1 MFKYYYNPET
11 RNNIGATQSI
21 SVTKVDDPSY
31 QSEKTWYNWAIKAG
45 DVFESPCEVIEQVVI
60 NSVEDLCDA
69 MKRAGYSGGERF
81 IAANGDLY
89 AIHQNGAFEYGPLEY
104 DGQDADFGINWA
116 MKFFFTK
123 EAAQAFGE
131 SLNADRKPN
140 EDYRRWD
147 EPLYHEELDTWSVRY
162 HR

>member
-1 MFKYYYNPET
+1 MKKYYYNPET
-11 RNNIGATQSI
+11 RNVGATQYV
-21 SVTKVDDPSY
+21 SVTKVDDPCY
-31 QSEKTWYNWAIKAG
+31 ESEKTWYRWAIKAG
-45 DVFESPCEVIEQVVI
+45 DTFKDPFETIEPVVI
-60 NSVEDLCDA
+60 NNVEDLCDA

-89 AIHQNGAFEYGPLEY
+89 AVNQNGTFEYGPLEY

-116 MKFFFTK
+116 MKFFFTC
-123 EAAQAFGE
+123 EAAQTFGE

-147 EPLYHEELDTWSVRY
+147 APLYHEELDTWSVRY